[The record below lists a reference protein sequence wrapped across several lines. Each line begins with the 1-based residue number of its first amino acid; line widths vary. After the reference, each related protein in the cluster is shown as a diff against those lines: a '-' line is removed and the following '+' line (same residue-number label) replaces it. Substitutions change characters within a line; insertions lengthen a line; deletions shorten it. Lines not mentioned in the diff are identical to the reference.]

1 MAESS
6 ATIGNLLIGLGFK
19 TAASSISKVESDAN
33 AVKNS
38 LSKILGAIGITL
50 TLNGVK
56 NFIQETSAAYA
67 DFKATAT
74 QFQNTFDGIAEQA
87 QASLEKVSQAT
98 GISSNRIKAT
108 YSSMGSFAKTSG
120 MDVQQA
126 NEFTAKAMQEI
137 ADNAA
142 YMDVSVE
149 EAAETFTRLLKGN
162 FQVDDKM
169 NFNFTESQRDALAQE
184 MYGAK
189 FSALEDVQKFE
200 VIYEKLR
207 RANISMGAVK
217 VDENGNVTYR
227 QAAAEAGEYTN
238 QVGEL
243 SDAMQLLKVNVGGI
257 FLQPLL
263 TVQTKLAEVM
273 HKLANI
279 LGDVNDESSYAYK
292 ISQRV
297 NRVVQK
303 AIDYFDKGVRTL
315 KALNRILGGTS
326 QSLEIIKVAIG
337 GIAGYLALSGTI
349 STLSK
354 INWKLVGIL
363 AIILLI
369 AGAIQDVVFF
379 FQGKNSLLGDM
390 LEAAGLDKEAVR
402 QGGIQ
407 SLADLKEAFMDLAN
421 SCVEFYTENKEE
433 IDALISGLGTLLLY
447 LGKLLV
453 ILGAISFSGIVGF
466 FSDVAEAI
474 SEVVDGAKALID
486 LLKTGDWHSF
496 MMSYWGIIGD
506 NNDYVMSGKSTLS
519 KAAGTIDSIF
529 GTNFSQNVLDT
540 RQGINNFMAD
550 NPIRSF
556 WGWLTKSE
564 SSDRANLSD
573 TKEGREEIDAQRKAL
588 GQDAIDW
595 DAYDESTKS
604 SEKSTKKSSNFA
616 AYDHLAPMVEDN
628 ENQLGFDWKKS
639 AEDAT
644 DSFTSGFDFS
654 AAMEKEDEFTQYTA
668 DNLKHSTPVAGPMSG
683 DDTWMPDMMQ
693 NFIDGIN
700 NKKSE
705 FEAAVL
711 SLAAI
716 VNDNLGGVMELSSGS
731 TSVVGRNTNRNTTV
745 TQNISFSNT
754 FNGDTRSNQVAAGNA
769 MRNNANDTTTYLAN
783 GLAFGS

>member
-337 GIAGYLALSGTI
+337 GIAGYLALSGTV